1 MIIYNVTINVDES
14 IHQDWLKWMQNKHI
28 HDVLATGLFTSAKMV
43 KVLVEEEMGGTTYAI
58 QYSTDS
64 RAKLEDYYKN
74 HAPRLRQE
82 GLQLFADKMLAFRTE
97 LEVMSEHYHESN

>member
-28 HDVLATGLFTSAKMV
+28 NDVLATGLFTSAKMV

-58 QYSTDS
+58 QYATDS

>member
-28 HDVLATGLFTSAKMV
+28 NDVLATGLFTSAKMV
-43 KVLVEEEMGGTTYAI
+43 RVLVEEEMGGTTYAI
-58 QYSTDS
+58 QYSIDS

>member
-1 MIIYNVTINVDES
+1 MPFNI
-14 IHQDWLKWMQNKHI
+14 LP
-28 HDVLATGLFTSAKMV
+28 
-43 KVLVEEEMGGTTYAI
+43 
-58 QYSTDS
+58 S

-97 LEVMSEHYHESN
+97 LEVMENFTEKQIKMEKKKVTIKNT